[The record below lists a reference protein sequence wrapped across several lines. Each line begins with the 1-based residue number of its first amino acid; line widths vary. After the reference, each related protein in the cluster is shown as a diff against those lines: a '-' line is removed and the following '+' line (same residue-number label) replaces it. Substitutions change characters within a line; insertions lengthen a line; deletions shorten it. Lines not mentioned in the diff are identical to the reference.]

1 MTGRAREGN
10 SAMIASFRA
19 ENLKT
24 RKRWA
29 NWILIG
35 ILLAWILLLTYLT
48 LFLVVT
54 LSPKS
59 IQGPVPASVLKRRLF
74 PENFVPTVLGAAGT
88 IGAAIMLIFGALTT
102 ASEFGWLTVQSILIQ
117 KPTRAAV
124 LLGKFLAVA
133 AATLLISILV
143 FGAAALASF
152 AAVTFDGSSSS
163 WPAWEVILKGF
174 GALLL
179 QLTIWAAFGA
189 FLGIAFRS
197 TAAAIGGGLTYL
209 FVGEALLG
217 SLLRNTA
224 GVKEVLKFLPGIN
237 REAGNAAFPV
247 TIRAD
252 ARQKQLVTSGRG
264 VITLLVYLVVFTGF
278 SLLIFQRRDV
288 GGG

>member
-1 MTGRAREGN
+1 
-10 SAMIASFRA
+10 MIASLRA
-19 ENLKT
+19 ESLKA

-59 IQGPVPASVLKRRLF
+59 IQGPVPASLLKRRLF

-88 IGAAIMLIFGALTT
+88 IGAAILLIFGALST
-102 ASEFGWLTVQSILIQ
+102 ASEFGWLTVQTILIQ

-124 LLGKFLAVA
+124 LLGKFLALA
-133 AATLLISILV
+133 GATLLISILV

-152 AAVTFDGSSSS
+152 GAVTLDGSSSS

-224 GVKEVLKFLPGIN
+224 VVKEVLKFLPGIN
-237 REAGNAAFPV
+237 ADAINAAFPL
-247 TIRAD
+247 TIRDSAG
-252 ARQKQLVTSGRG
+252 QTQLVSASRG
-264 VITLLVYLVVFTGF
+264 VVTLLVYLVVFTGL

-288 GGG
+288 GGS